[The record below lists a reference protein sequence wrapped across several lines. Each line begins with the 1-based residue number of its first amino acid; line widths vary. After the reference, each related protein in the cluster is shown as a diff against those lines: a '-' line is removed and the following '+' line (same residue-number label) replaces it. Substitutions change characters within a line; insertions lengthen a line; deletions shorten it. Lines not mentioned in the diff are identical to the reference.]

1 MSYSE
6 DDLTNGLIHHYQD
19 AEFVHVMEPEA
30 FYNDYGMRGFP
41 DLHMVYEWID
51 DGIIESQLIEV
62 KSEYAVKRAT
72 GANEII
78 RQFNKMRRHFYKAE
92 GQVVP
97 MRQFEWQ
104 EIFLGFELAFIP
116 SEYTL
121 LHILDN
127 KEMYNQAIQTS
138 QGNVSRLPRNQNRE
152 GTMHSGIQV
161 LLSFRHPEQPD
172 RPISLVSVSGQS
184 LETTATLPPTP
195 EQFSLLKEID
205 EDLYKRL
212 KRILENEN
220 ARESQ

>member
-6 DDLTNGLIHHYQD
+6 DDLTNGLIRHYQD
-19 AEFVHVMEPEA
+19 AEFVHVMESEV

-41 DLHMVYEWID
+41 DLHMVYEWLH

-78 RQFNKMRRHFYKAE
+78 RQFNKMRRHFYE
-92 GQVVP
+92 DEDQIVP

-104 EIFLGFELAFIP
+104 DLFLGFELAFIP

-121 LHILDN
+121 LHLLDN
-127 KEMYNQAIQTS
+127 NEMYNQAIQTS

-152 GTMHSGIQV
+152 GAMHSGIPV
-161 LLSFRHPEQPD
+161 LLSFRHPKRPD
-172 RPISLVSVSGQS
+172 RPIPLVSVSGRR
-184 LETTATLPPTP
+184 LETTTTLPPSP
-195 EQFSLLKEID
+195 EQLSLLKEID
-205 EDLYKRL
+205 ETLYNTL
-212 KRILENEN
+212 ERILE
-220 ARESQ
+220 RESDKESR